1 MQEPRTNNTAEYGD
15 SCATRFPAHVK
26 GTDGTATPAVE
37 IGLQTQVSR
46 RMEDMPHLHATFD
59 AVHPAFLYGTYMQY

>member
-1 MQEPRTNNTAEYGD
+1 VRHD
-15 SCATRFPAHVK
+15 SQPTSK
-26 GTDGTATPAVE
+26 GRMDCSTATPAVE